1 MATTPVRPPLS
12 AGNNSAEP
20 KPKTA
25 VDARFYEPRTAP
37 NVWFLELSKFKNNQV
52 TVDFMMGEQ
61 LVSITGKL
69 VAFRGDSLHV
79 IVDCDAETILV
90 RLPLRVTRA
99 RKHPKALAE
108 VGK

>member
-12 AGNNSAEP
+12 AGNNSADP

-25 VDARFYEPRTAP
+25 IDARFYERPSAG
-37 NVWFLELSKFKNNQV
+37 NIWFLELAKFKDKQV
-52 TVDFMMGEQ
+52 TADFMMGDQ

-99 RKHPKALAE
+99 RKHPKAVINAA
-108 VGK
+108 V